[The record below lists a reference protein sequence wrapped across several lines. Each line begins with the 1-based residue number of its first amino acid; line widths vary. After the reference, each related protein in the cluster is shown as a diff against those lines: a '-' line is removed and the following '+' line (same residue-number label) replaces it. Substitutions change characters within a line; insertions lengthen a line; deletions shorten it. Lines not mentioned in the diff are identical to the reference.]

1 MGENR
6 IMKESGLRKL
16 FTPVRIGALEIRN
29 RICMPALHLQYAE
42 DRHCSERMV
51 DFYRA
56 RAAGGCGL
64 IIVGGIGID
73 LVGSGALMPTIE
85 SDDYIPGFRNLAD
98 ACHEEGAAVMLQLF
112 HAGRYAFSRLIDN
125 QQPVAPSAVVS
136 RYTREEPRA
145 LSRDEIVEIEQRFAA
160 AAERVRRAGMDGVE
174 LCGSAG
180 YLISQFLSPLTNR
193 RTDDYGGSIENRA
206 RFACQTIC
214 AVRSAVGS
222 DFVVTIRVA
231 GNDFVPGSN
240 TNVESAKACRMFEE
254 AGVDAISVTGGWHE
268 AGVPQLPMMVPRG
281 AFTYLAVGIKREV
294 SVPVL
299 VSNRIVDPR
308 DADRILC
315 DGIADLVC
323 VGRAQVADPEWA
335 RKAKEGRYD
344 EIRPCVG
351 CMQGCLDR
359 VLSGQPL
366 CCLCNPQAG
375 FERER
380 RATRAPKR
388 KKVVV
393 VGAGPAGLEA
403 ACVAAERGH
412 QVMLFERAGTI
423 GGQIWMSAAPPGRD
437 EFRRLVPYYRG
448 RLDRTGVD
456 LRLSTEVTAKTVQDE
471 HPDAVILATGAE
483 PLVPEIP
490 GVRGENV
497 CLAWDVLAG
506 TAGLGTKVV
515 VLGGGAVGVETAIF
529 VASVGTPSGE
539 VVKFLL
545 MHGAETPDRL
555 RTICYAGTKQVT
567 LIEMEQ
573 KVGRDIGRTTRWVLL
588 EHSKALGVRTI
599 SGATVTEIR
608 DNSVVYRKNGADHHE
623 PADTVVV
630 ALGSRPNRS
639 LADSLHE
646 TGIPF
651 ETVGDCVEPRKV
663 MDAIHEGFLAA
674 MNL

>member
-1 MGENR
+1 MN
-6 IMKESGLRKL
+6 ESGLRKL
-16 FTPVRIGALEIRN
+16 VTPIRIGALELRN

-51 DFYRA
+51 EFYRT
-56 RAAGGCGL
+56 RAAGGSGL

-73 LVGSGALMPTIE
+73 LVGSGTLMPSIE
-85 SDDYIPGFRNLAD
+85 SDDSIPGFRKLAD
-98 ACHEEGAAVMLQLF
+98 ACHEEGAAIMLQLF
-112 HAGRYAFSRLIDN
+112 HAGRYSFSRLIDN

-145 LSRDEIVEIEQRFAA
+145 LSRDEILEIEKRFAA
-160 AAERVRRAGMDGVE
+160 AAERAQRAGMDGVE

-180 YLISQFLSPLTNR
+180 YLISQFLSPLTNKR
-193 RTDDYGGSIENRA
+193 SDEYGGPLEHRA
-206 RFACQTIC
+206 RFACETID
-214 AVRSAVGS
+214 AVRSAIGS

-240 TNVESAKACRMFEE
+240 TNVESAKACRMFEQ

-268 AGVPQLPMMVPRG
+268 ARVPQLPMMVPRG
-281 AFTYLAVGIKREV
+281 AFTYLAAGIKREV
-294 SVPVL
+294 SVPVM

-308 DADRILC
+308 DADRILR
-315 DGIADLVC
+315 DGIADVAC

-335 RKAKEGRYD
+335 RKAKDGRYD

-359 VLSGQPL
+359 VFTGQPL

-380 RATRAPKR
+380 RLAPAPKR

-393 VGAGPAGLEA
+393 VGAGPAGLET
-403 ACVAAERGH
+403 ACVAGERGH
-412 QVMLFERAGTI
+412 QVVLFERADTI

-448 RLDRTGVD
+448 RLDRAGVD
-456 LRLSTEVTAKTVQDE
+456 LRLSKELTAKVLQKE
-471 HPDAVILATGAE
+471 RPEAVIIATGSE
-483 PLVPEIP
+483 PLVPDIP
-490 GVRGENV
+490 GIRGDNVRH
-497 CLAWDVLAG
+497 AWDVLAG
-506 TAGLGTKVV
+506 TADLGKKVV

-529 VASVGTPSGE
+529 VASIGTPSGE

-545 MHGAETPDRL
+545 MHGAEEPDRL
-555 RTICYAGTKQVT
+555 RTICYTGTKQVT

-573 KVGRDIGRTTRWVLL
+573 KFGKDIGLTTRWVLL
-588 EHSKALGVRTI
+588 GELKAFGVKTI
-599 SGATVTEIR
+599 SSATVTEIR
-608 DNSVVYRKNGADHHE
+608 DNSVVYSKNGDECAE
-623 PADTVVV
+623 PADTVVL

-639 LADSLHE
+639 LADSLTE
-646 TGIPF
+646 AGVTF
-651 ETVGDCVEPRKV
+651 EAVGDCVEPRKV

-674 MNL
+674 IKL

>member
-1 MGENR
+1 
-6 IMKESGLRKL
+6 MKESGLRKL
-16 FTPVRIGALEIRN
+16 FTPTRIGALEIRN

-42 DRHCSERMV
+42 DRHCTERMV
-51 DFYRA
+51 EFYRA

-73 LVGSGALMPTIE
+73 LTGSGVLMPTIE
-85 SDDYIPGFRNLAD
+85 SDDYIPGFTKLAD
-98 ACHEEGAAVMLQLF
+98 ACHEQGAAIMLQLF
-112 HAGRYAFSRLIDN
+112 HAGRYSFSRLIDN

-145 LSRDEIVEIEQRFAA
+145 LLRDEILEIEKRFAA
-160 AAERVRRAGMDGVE
+160 AAERAQRAGMDGVE

-180 YLISQFLSPLTNR
+180 YLISQFLSPLTNKR
-193 RTDDYGGSIENRA
+193 SDQYGGSLENRA
-206 RFACQTIC
+206 RFARETIDS
-214 AVRSAVGS
+214 VRSAVGR

-231 GNDFVPGSN
+231 GNDFVPGSH
-240 TNVESAKACRMFEE
+240 TNVESATACRMFEE

-268 AGVPQLPMMVPRG
+268 ARVPQLPMMVPRG

-315 DGIADLVC
+315 DGIADVVC
-323 VGRAQVADPEWA
+323 VGRAQVADPEWS
-335 RKAKEGRYD
+335 RKAKEDRYD

-359 VLSGQPL
+359 VFTGQPL

-380 RATRAPKR
+380 RVTRAPKR

-393 VGAGPAGLEA
+393 VGTGPAGLEA

-412 QVMLFERAGTI
+412 HVVLFERGDSI

-448 RLDRTGVD
+448 RLDRAGVD
-456 LRLSTEVTAKTVQDE
+456 LLLNTEVTAKVLRKE
-471 HPDAVILATGAE
+471 RPDAVILATGSE

-490 GVRGENV
+490 GIRGENV
-497 CLAWDVLAG
+497 CHAWDVLAG
-506 TAGLGTKVV
+506 TADLGKKVV
-515 VLGGGAVGVETAIF
+515 ILGGGAVGVETAIF
-529 VASVGTPSGE
+529 VASIGTPSGD
-539 VVKFLL
+539 VVRFLL
-545 MHGAETPDRL
+545 MHGAEEPDRL
-555 RTICYAGTKQVT
+555 RTICYTGTKQVT

-573 KVGRDIGRTTRWVLL
+573 KVGRDIGLTTRWVLL
-588 EHSKALGVRTI
+588 AELKAFDVKTI

-608 DNSVVYRKNGADHHE
+608 DNGVVYRKNGTDHHE
-623 PADTVVV
+623 PADTVVL

-639 LADSLHE
+639 LTESLDE
-646 TGIPF
+646 TGIPV
-651 ETVGDCVEPRKV
+651 EAVGDCVEPRKV
-663 MDAIHEGFLAA
+663 MDAIHEAFLATIE
-674 MNL
+674 L